1 MIFLTYCYCIKILI
15 SGKRI
20 MNVKQRKRLNLLSEK
35 VADERASYSELNE
48 FKELLNAWNDSIELN
63 FPAVMSTANDINFK

>member
-63 FPAVMSTANDINFK
+63 FPAVMFTANDINFK

>member
-20 MNVKQRKRLNLLSEK
+20 MNVEQRKRLNLLSEK

-63 FPAVMSTANDINFK
+63 FPAVMFTANDINFK